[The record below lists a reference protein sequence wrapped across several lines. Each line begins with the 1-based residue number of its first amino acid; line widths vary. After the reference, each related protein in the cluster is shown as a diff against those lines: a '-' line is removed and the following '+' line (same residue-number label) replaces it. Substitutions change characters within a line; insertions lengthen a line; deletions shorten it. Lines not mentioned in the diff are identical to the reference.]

1 MSLIKTENPPH
12 VVVNLQFAKIWRGL
26 RPLHFPA
33 GGRNKIALMCTV
45 PSLGCSFHKGDPTE
59 SDNKVGGR
67 K

>member
-1 MSLIKTENPPH
+1 MIKTENPPH
-12 VVVNLQFAKIWRGL
+12 VVVDLQFAKIWRRF
-26 RPLHFPA
+26 RPLDVPA
-33 GGRNKIALMCTV
+33 GGRDKIALVRTV